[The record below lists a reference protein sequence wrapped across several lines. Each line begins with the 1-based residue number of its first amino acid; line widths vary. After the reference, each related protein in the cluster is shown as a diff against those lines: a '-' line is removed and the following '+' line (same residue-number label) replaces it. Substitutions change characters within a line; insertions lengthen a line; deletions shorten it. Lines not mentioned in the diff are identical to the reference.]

1 VDPFC
6 KITNLGKSKVEVD
19 VNLVVIDF
27 IDKLLHYQVDD
38 VSEAVEVTSLSL
50 IRFLRRVYFMI
61 LLNPQLIQLLQTFC
75 HRTIVGSTIG
85 GHTKKVCHNAIVTQS
100 LQDNTG
106 HIFAGVMIE

>member
-1 VDPFC
+1 MDPFC

-38 VSEAVEVTSLSL
+38 VSKAVEVISLSL

-61 LLNPQLIQLLQTFC
+61 PLNPQLIQLLLQTFRHC
-75 HRTIVGSTIG
+75 TIVGSTIG
-85 GHTKKVCHNAIVTQS
+85 GHTKSFVT
-100 LQDNTG
+100 
-106 HIFAGVMIE
+106 MP